1 MMATVPL
8 KTIALREHRMIG
20 AIAKYVGGRTL
31 TAVLGVSA
39 ILIIIW
45 YWRLPLEARAELW
58 SAARGVLIWM
68 GFVAVLPW
76 ATFFIPPR
84 VVRAESNLVSGLA
97 LLGYLTAD
105 VLFALY
111 LTGGSFGNQWQTGL
125 MLIGFLCAAVYNFVV
140 CEFLAERS
148 EESV

>member
-1 MMATVPL
+1 VHVLVEAG
-8 KTIALREHRMIG
+8 MIG

-39 ILIIIW
+39 VLIIIW

-58 SAARGVLIWM
+58 STVRGALIWI
-68 GFVAVLPW
+68 GFVAALPW
-76 ATFFIPPR
+76 ALFFVPPR
-84 VVRAESNLVSGLA
+84 VVRAESNLISGLTLVA
-97 LLGYLTAD
+97 YLAAD

-111 LTGGSFGNQWQTGL
+111 LTQGSVGSHWQTGL

-148 EESV
+148 EEPV